1 MALEVGV
8 NSYIS
13 LEDAELYF
21 ADRVNVAAWTES
33 TDAVKEQALITAAK
47 QLNLTRWIGSIA
59 DKTQTL
65 AFPRI
70 GSYFE
75 PLYNEIVK
83 LDGTEVPSRIVTAN
97 MEQAYHLLNNDD
109 VLDTAGSPSRIKVD
123 VIEIE
128 GLQSGAAS
136 VSQTSSTVDGLIEP
150 LLYSNGLASSGR
162 PAGAWWRAN

>member
-8 NSYIS
+8 NSYVS
-13 LEDAELYF
+13 LLDAEAYF
-21 ADRVNVAAWTES
+21 ADRINVAAWTEA
-33 TDAVKEQALITAAK
+33 TDLNKEQALISAAK

-75 PLYNEIVK
+75 PLYNEVVK
-83 LDGTEVPSRIVTAN
+83 LDGTVVPSRIVTAN

-150 LLYSNGLASSGR
+150 LLYSNGLASS
-162 PAGAWWRAN
+162 